1 VWGGALVFNHLLE
14 RQEVIAVPKLAT
26 SKTGAF
32 LAAQLGKMQTMTT
45 HGAFSEPT
53 SGAGDPV
60 YTADSKT
67 CFAIR
72 IRKSLPMTG
81 GNRPHKAW

>member
-1 VWGGALVFNHLLE
+1 MGGGALVFNHLLE

-32 LAAQLGKMQTMTT
+32 LAAQLGKMQTVTT

-60 YTADSKT
+60 YTADSKRALQLESGSP
-67 CFAIR
+67 C
-72 IRKSLPMTG
+72 P
-81 GNRPHKAW
+81 